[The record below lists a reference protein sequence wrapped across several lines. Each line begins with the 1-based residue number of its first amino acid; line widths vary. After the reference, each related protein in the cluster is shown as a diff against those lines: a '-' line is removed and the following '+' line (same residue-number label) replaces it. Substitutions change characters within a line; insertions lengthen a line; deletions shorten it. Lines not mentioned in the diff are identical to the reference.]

1 MEIVMSQQRTQ
12 KIRVQSFLLTS
23 VISFLLSLAP
33 MQETSLLFVLPFFYV
48 CFMTGYLSLMS
59 YFIGIGIGVIVFHTS
74 IDVIYISLVSLSIL
88 GVGQFFRSMKVSYI
102 PFFLTLIAGLY
113 FAYIQ
118 IDLMMTLLLTLLTYM
133 NMIIFTYLPPLFIHN
148 QSYLLTH
155 ERMKALSVVIF
166 VCMMS
171 LLPYSS
177 MSMMIMVRIF
187 ILIMVVHQCL
197 EDVIPGL
204 IYMSML
210 ILLMDIGYKDD
221 VLSLFIPLFFFLMI
235 PTRSKWKLTCLYLV
249 SHVMLPFFVDFT
261 YMHHGIIILLSAFLF
276 LLLVY

>member
-23 VISFLLSLAP
+23 VISFLLSLVP

-171 LLPYSS
+171 LLPYNGKNIYLDYGCSS
-177 MSMMIMVRIF
+177 MFRRCHTGIA
-187 ILIMVVHQCL
+187 
-197 EDVIPGL
+197 
-204 IYMSML
+204 
-210 ILLMDIGYKDD
+210 
-221 VLSLFIPLFFFLMI
+221 
-235 PTRSKWKLTCLYLV
+235 LYV
-249 SHVMLPFFVDFT
+249 YVDFING
-261 YMHHGIIILLSAFLF
+261 YRI
-276 LLLVY
+276 